1 LSENSEQ
8 SEKYK
13 PEDHN
18 WFIRWKHTWS
28 GRIAWTVLD
37 LAIAYVFA
45 SLAID
50 SGTLW
55 QWGIAIFF
63 AIDGLYNF
71 ARLVGKVIRRTS
83 ANRT

>member
-1 LSENSEQ
+1 LTKSSVSEGRQ
-8 SEKYK
+8 
-13 PEDHN
+13 PEHN

-37 LAIAYVFA
+37 FAIAYVFA

-55 QWGIAIFF
+55 QWGVAIFF
-63 AIDGLYNF
+63 AIDGAYNLCRF
-71 ARLVGKVIRRTS
+71 IIMLIRGRVTVTK
-83 ANRT
+83 R